1 MQQIAEM
8 ARGQTRGK
16 QSRPERRSRRA
27 AAEARAFYLFVTP
40 WMLGFLGLS
49 LIPLV
54 LGLATSFTN
63 YDGLNLGNLKFMG
76 FQNYTRAFDARDFW
90 LALRNT
96 FVYSLVQVP
105 IGLAFGLFLAML
117 LNRRFAGRSIFRALY
132 YLPSILPL
140 AGAVVAWSL
149 LFNPNTGLVNAVLSF
164 FQPGTAINWP
174 RDHFFEMLYL
184 YSWWHV
190 GGTMVLFLAGL
201 QGIPTDLYEA
211 GRIDGANG
219 RQLFQRITVP
229 LLTPVIFFQLI
240 LGIIGSLQILD
251 VAILLYGRAGLSGAI
266 QMPQEKYLYMVY
278 NYIQVFDFQ
287 RYGYGVALSWI
298 FFVIVL
304 ILTIL
309 VLASSKYWVYY
320 EVAQEGDS
328 K

>member
-1 MQQIAEM
+1 M
-8 ARGQTRGK
+8 
-16 QSRPERRSRRA
+16 
-27 AAEARAFYLFVTP
+27 
-40 WMLGFLGLS
+40 GLR
-49 LIPLV
+49 
-54 LGLATSFTN
+54 
-63 YDGLNLGNLKFMG
+63 
-76 FQNYTRAFDARDFW
+76 NYTRAFDTLDFW

-96 FVYSLVQVP
+96 AVYALVSVP
-105 IGLAFGLFLAML
+105 VGLAFGLLLALML
-117 LNRRFAGRSIFRALY
+117 NQRMAGRSVFRMLY

-149 LFNPNTGLVNAVLSF
+149 LFNPNSGLINAVLSY
-164 FQPGTAINWP
+164 FQPGTAINSP
-174 RDHFFEMLYL
+174 RDYYFSMLYF

-219 RQLFQRITVP
+219 WQLFFNITIP

-251 VAILLYGRAGLSGAI
+251 VAILLYGRAGITGSV
-266 QMPQEKYLYMVY
+266 QMPQDKYLYMVY

-304 ILTIL
+304 ILTLL
-309 VLASSKYWVYY
+309 VLASSRYWVYY

-328 K
+328 R

>member
-1 MQQIAEM
+1 MQQFVEM
-8 ARGQTRGK
+8 ARSQTSGK
-16 QSRPERRSRRA
+16 PSRSTRLSPRA
-27 AAEARAFYLFVTP
+27 KAEAKAFYLFVTP
-40 WMLGFLGLS
+40 WLLGFLGLS
-49 LIPLV
+49 FIPLI

-76 FQNYTRAFDARDFW
+76 FQNYTRAFDALDFW

-96 FVYSLVQVP
+96 FAYSLVQVP
-105 IGLAFGLFLAML
+105 VGLAFGLFMAML
-117 LNRRFAGRSIFRALY
+117 LNRRFAGRSLFRALY

-174 RDHFFEMLYL
+174 RDYFFGMLYL

-201 QGIPTDLYEA
+201 QGIPVDLYEA
-211 GRIDGANG
+211 ARIDGANG

-304 ILTIL
+304 ILTVL
-309 VLASSKYWVYY
+309 VLASSKYWVHY

-328 K
+328 E